1 MKNQVQH
8 SRLHA
13 SVSRRKF
20 LGQATAAAVGFSIVP
35 RRVLGGT
42 GYVPPSD
49 KVNIAFIGVGSQGLR
64 VMLHFLREPD
74 VQGVAVCDVNK
85 GSANHPQ
92 WETHEFCNSVRK
104 LLGVDG
110 GWDWLSPDQP
120 IQLTHSLGVT
130 SGVAGREPCQK
141 IVEAYYGAQQ
151 RSGQFSGCAAYV
163 DFRELLEKQKDLD
176 AVVVCTTDNLH
187 AAVSAAAMKKRKH
200 VFCQKPLTH
209 TIYEA
214 RRIAE
219 IARET
224 GVATQIAVANQASE
238 ATRQLCEW
246 IWAGAIGPVREV
258 QNWSSRPFWAQGIE
272 RPKETEAVPEGLDWN
287 LWLGPAPERPFNHAY
302 LPFVW
307 RGWTDFGCGALGD
320 MGSYSFDTIFRVL
333 KLEAPLSVEASST
346 DRYDETYPIA
356 SIVRYNFPARGDM
369 PPVKFTWYDGGLKPW
384 RPDEL
389 EENHSL
395 KGTTEEEDEGLLFM
409 GDRGK
414 ILCNFNG
421 GDPRLIPQSKMDSLQ
436 AAAKNSAAFSR
447 QRTGMARCLQRRQNK
462 ARRKFR
468 IRGHGHRVFAARK
481 CCGAH
486 GTTAAVGSR
495 EFERQLGARP
505 KICASRAPQRLGTIN
520 WCEFHVAAAASAAQ
534 SRRNR
539 CPRFPEESL

>member
-20 LGQATAAAVGFSIVP
+20 LGQATAAAVGFSVVP

-85 GSANHPQ
+85 SSANHPQ

-151 RSGQFSGCAAYV
+151 RSGKFSGCAAYV

-272 RPKETEAVPEGLDWN
+272 RPKETEAIPEGLDWN

-421 GDPRLIPQSKMDSLQ
+421 GDPRLIPQSKMDSYKQPPKTLPRSPGNEREWLDACKGGKTKPGGNFEFEGMVTESLLLGNVAARMGQRLQ
-436 AAAKNSAAFSR
+436 WDRANLSVNSALAQKYVR
-447 QRTGMARCLQRRQNK
+447 PERRS
-462 ARRKFR
+462 
-468 IRGHGHRVFAARK
+468 GW
-481 CCGAH
+481 
-486 GTTAAVGSR
+486 
-495 EFERQLGARP
+495 EL
-505 KICASRAPQRLGTIN
+505 
-520 WCEFHVAAAASAAQ
+520 
-534 SRRNR
+534 
-539 CPRFPEESL
+539 